1 LYINNLDGVPFNKK
15 FLAAI
20 TSGNVFGSHPMT
32 ISICGKEEVSV
43 SIKGIEALYYDIG
56 SAKTTVDVK
65 AFFKS

>member
-1 LYINNLDGVPFNKK
+1 M
-15 FLAAI
+15 AAI
-20 TSGNVFGSHPMT
+20 TSGNVFESHPMT

-43 SIKGIEALYYDIG
+43 SIKGIEALSYDIG